1 MSPRQIIFKCQNK
14 LQLQINNDYQTRE
27 DHDYGQITTT
37 EVPRHH
43 HNRTHHNLTF
53 NSGIDYYR
61 TEQPITS
68 TEVPRHHHNRTHHN
82 LTFDSEID
90 YYPTE
95 RPIKLHDFDNCSEL
109 WYFLGNTSATP
120 DTSVD
125 DSPPFFLSD
134 SFLKPVKYC
143 IYRVVS

>member
-1 MSPRQIIFKCQNK
+1 MSEATIPAE
-14 LQLQINNDYQTRE
+14 INNDYQTRE

-53 NSGIDYYR
+53 NSGIDYYP
-61 TEQPITS
+61 TEQ
-68 TEVPRHHHNRTHHN
+68 
-82 LTFDSEID
+82 
-90 YYPTE
+90 
-95 RPIKLHDFDNCSEL
+95 PIKLHDFDNCSEL

-125 DSPPFFLSD
+125 DSPSFFLSD
-134 SFLKPVKYC
+134 SFLKPVKYG